1 MENFVLDFFTYNDEY
16 DEENYE
22 YDEDEDTSSEE
33 EQAAT
38 FLPNFISSPTVFRVK
53 EGHTARYI
61 QATIMSEIYF
71 HQ

>member
-1 MENFVLDFFTYNDEY
+1 MFWRNFVLDFFTYNDEY

-22 YDEDEDTSSEE
+22 YDEDTSSEE

-53 EGHTARYI
+53 EGHTARYC
-61 QATIMSEIYF
+61 QANTMSEI
-71 HQ
+71 